1 MVLGGNERFPPSSE
15 DEDSVPKGSQKAVLD
30 EKCGRAQNRQG
41 LPVLPEER
49 SRACDGGWKSAG
61 ERHIAGLA
69 WQETLERAKARR
81 GAGCQT
87 TSARY

>member
-1 MVLGGNERFPPSSE
+1 MVLGGNGRFPPSSE
-15 DEDSVPKGSQKAVLD
+15 DEDSVPTGSQKAFLD
-30 EKCGRAQNRQG
+30 EKCGGAQNRQG

-61 ERHIAGLA
+61 ERYIAGLA

-81 GAGCQT
+81 GEGCEK
-87 TSARY
+87 TSARH